1 LAKAAGAVGVV
12 FWNNDAGLVQGTYGG
27 VLDDVVPA
35 TGISTADGEALVAL
49 AGNSTVLASLNVVT
63 VIEEVQRYVL
73 TAINR
78 LNRKLT
84 PRIQLQRYCYV
95 QVWRP

>member
-1 LAKAAGAVGVV
+1 VGVV

-35 TGISTADGEALVAL
+35 TGISTADGEALLAL

-63 VIEEVQRYVL
+63 VIGEVKRYVL
-73 TAINR
+73 GTISRQDRR
-78 LNRKLT
+78 LIPQT
-84 PRIQLQRYCYV
+84 QQQRHCHV